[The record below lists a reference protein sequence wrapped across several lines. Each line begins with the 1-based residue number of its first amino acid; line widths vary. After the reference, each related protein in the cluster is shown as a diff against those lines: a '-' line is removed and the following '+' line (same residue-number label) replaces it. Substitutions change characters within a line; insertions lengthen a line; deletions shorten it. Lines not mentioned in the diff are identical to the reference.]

1 MKKHFNISI
10 LLPGLLALGACLPVT
25 EYDVQERSDL
35 VQRSFLAEVDRGLS
49 DVIEFEVGSNV
60 DSLLI
65 EVLGQRGRFELE
77 EFITP
82 NGEDWTEYRNFHA
95 SRGLYPGL
103 VNWLYPNAP
112 ELEVQPGTYR
122 MRIKS
127 TNTLDQDI
135 NTEDL
140 EVRIYIK
147 EKNTTGRCGIRLDY
161 LVDAGG
167 VDPEYA
173 NDATELITTEV
184 INHFAQAG
192 ISIIDYSTQPINLS
206 SFNFDVSNESLTQNI
221 DQVLA
226 EARRSNGAR
235 REAVHIVMAG
245 KIGGL
250 DRPGSLDNSG
260 YAMGE
265 PGPYEANRPT
275 AAVMVATEKFLKSG
289 TNTNGQRVLDTAPL
303 AITLTHEI
311 GHYLGLPH
319 TSNIPLNNQNS
330 EDIRHDHIDD
340 TAECT
345 SSGSCS
351 PEFKANLMSSG
362 ANVPSSGR
370 STFTPGQIKVM
381 KRHPLCVPG
390 F

>member
-1 MKKHFNISI
+1 MKLITQKAA
-10 LLPGLLALGACLPVT
+10 LLPFLLAIGACLPAAEFEVS
-25 EYDVQERSDL
+25 ERDDL
-35 VQRSFLAEVDRGLS
+35 VRKTFSTEVDRGLS
-49 DVIEFEVGSNV
+49 DVIEFEVGTNV

-65 EVLGQRGRFELE
+65 EVSGQRGRFELE

-82 NGEDWTEYRNFHA
+82 NGEDWTKYRNFHA
-95 SRGLYPGL
+95 ARGLYPGL

-127 TNTLDQDI
+127 TNTLEQDI

-140 EVRIYIK
+140 EVRVYIK
-147 EKNTTGRCGIRLDY
+147 DKNPLDRCGIRLDY
-161 LVDAGG
+161 LVDASG

-173 NDATELITTEV
+173 NDATETITGEV
-184 INHFAQAG
+184 VRHLAQAG
-192 ISIIDYSTQPINLS
+192 ISIIDYSTQSINLS
-206 SFNFDVSNESLTQNI
+206 SYDFDVRNESLTQNI
-221 DQVLA
+221 DSILA
-226 EARRSNGAR
+226 EARRTNGAR

-245 KIGGL
+245 DIGGL
-250 DRPGSLDNSG
+250 DVPGQDKAG

-265 PGPYEANRPT
+265 PGPYEADRPT
-275 AAVMVATEKFLKSG
+275 AAVMVATERFLQSG
-289 TNTNGQRVLDTAPL
+289 TNANNQRVFQTAPL

-319 TSNIPLNNQNS
+319 TSEIDR
-330 EDIRHDHIDD
+330 ETTHDHIED
-340 TAECT
+340 TPECT
-345 SSGSCS
+345 NTNSCS
-351 PEFKANLMSSG
+351 PEFDVNIMSSG
-362 ANVPSSGR
+362 LYVPSRGR
-370 STFTPGQIKVM
+370 TTFTPGQIKIM